1 MKKVCHVISGHLRDD
16 KRILGRQCSALIKY
30 GFDVYILTNDGKGA
44 EVIDGIKI
52 ISTSK
57 FYTNRIKVILNAKSI
72 FLNDALD
79 INADIYQ
86 LHGPE
91 LIPLGL
97 FLKKMGKVVIYDAH
111 EDLSGQILEKKWIP
125 YIFRNLL
132 SIFSKIYFNYTLYRF
147 NELITVTD
155 HIADKLK
162 KYNLNI
168 TVIPNFPLISSIGK
182 FSLEEYLIRE
192 NVVCYTGTVYD
203 QSNQESII
211 KAINKISQVEYHIA
225 GSINEKLF
233 EKMMALNTLN
243 KLNYFGFLPK
253 SDLPSFYNCA
263 NIGIIVQDYEENMGY
278 DHGTL
283 GSNKF
288 FEYMEAGLPVICTD
302 YKLWNDIIN
311 KYECGIT
318 VNPTNVSQI
327 EDAIRFLIKDKS
339 RAYKMG
345 QNGRKAILEEFNWG
359 KVEMLYVNLFLKYA
373 NKG

>member
-16 KRILGRQCSALIKY
+16 KRILGRQCSALVKS
-30 GFDVYILTNDGKGA
+30 GFDVYILTNDGKGT

-52 ISTSK
+52 ISTST
-57 FYTNRIKVILNAKSI
+57 FYINRIKVILLAKSI
-72 FLNDALD
+72 FLNEALD

-86 LHGPE
+86 IHGPE

-125 YIFRNLL
+125 YVFRNLL
-132 SIFSKIYFNYTLYRF
+132 SIFSKIYFKYTLKRF
-147 NELITVTD
+147 NEIITVTD
-155 HIADKLK
+155 HIADSLK
-162 KYNLNI
+162 KYNLNT
-168 TVIPNFPLISSIGK
+168 TVIPNYPIISSVGK
-182 FSLEEYLIRE
+182 FSPEEYLIRQ

-225 GSINEKLF
+225 GNINEKLF
-233 EKMMALNTLN
+233 EKMMALNTFN

-253 SDLPSFYNCA
+253 SDLPSFYNSA
-263 NIGIIVQDYEENMGY
+263 IIGIIVQDYEENMGY
-278 DHGTL
+278 DQGTL

-302 YKLWNDIIN
+302 YKLWKDIIN

-318 VNPTNVSQI
+318 VNPKNVLQI
-327 EDAIRFLIKDKS
+327 EDAIRFLINDKS
-339 RAYKMG
+339 RAYEMG

-359 KVEMLYVNLFLKYA
+359 RVEMLYVNLFLKHA
-373 NKG
+373 SKG